1 MELLEIFVTKQMSK
15 IKKNILVFKPILGLT
30 VCLAL
35 NLYFKL
41 NIIFLIT
48 TLYIQCHKIKLSCKN
63 KMFAWQAKYLDRFR

>member
-30 VCLAL
+30 VCFAL

-41 NIIFLIT
+41 NIIFLIA
-48 TLYIQCHKIKLSCKN
+48 TLYIQCHKILSCKN